1 MVQAV
6 KVQHGDHLLFDQLL
20 SQLEV
25 RKGLNG
31 GGPKYRLIDLR
42 EEETSQ
48 IVTSCISQMLNIIL

>member
-25 RKGLNG
+25 RMGLDG
-31 GGPKYRLIDLR
+31 GGPKY
-42 EEETSQ
+42 
-48 IVTSCISQMLNIIL
+48 